1 MQIFTD
7 FFPNIHPGY
16 PIEKLAPLDK
26 ILFID
31 IETTGLSREL
41 TDLYLIGCGYFTGD
55 CYNTIQWFADS
66 PDDEPGILNAFNDF
80 VSGRFTLLIHYNG
93 NHFDIPYLKAK
104 AMKHSL
110 ALPFDKMDALDIYC
124 ELKPYKKLLGLTSLR
139 QRAVEELL
147 MINSDDPYS
156 GKDLISVYGRY
167 VNNPSDS
174 LLKPLIYHNSEDL
187 KGMAYILPALY
198 YTDLKD
204 LRLEYVSYGI
214 HEYNDYSDVKH
225 RELLVTYSHN
235 LKLPAG
241 FNCREGDIMLHVGPE
256 GKATLRL
263 PIIETTLKQFY
274 PDHKN
279 YYYLPAEDTCIFK
292 SAAHGVPAQRRENA
306 KKETCYT
313 RHSGLFIPVL
323 AGSASP
329 ILKSDYSSKELYT
342 PFIEDKCPSLLMDLG
357 LKIVAHIL

>member
-41 TDLYLIGCGYFTGD
+41 TDLYLIGCGYFKGD

-66 PDDEPGILNAFNDF
+66 VEDEAAILQAFNEF

-104 AMKHSL
+104 ALKHAVS
-110 ALPFDKMDALDIYC
+110 LPFNSLKALDIYC
-124 ELKPYKKLLGLTSLR
+124 EIKPYKKLLGLASLR
-139 QRAVEELL
+139 QRCVEDLL
-147 MINSDDPYS
+147 MISSDDPYT
-156 GKDLISVYGRY
+156 GKDLISVYRRY
-167 VNNPSDS
+167 VNNPSDD
-174 LLKPLIYHNSEDL
+174 LLWPLIHHNSEDL

-198 YTDLKD
+198 YTELKD

-214 HEYNDYSDVKH
+214 HNYHDHEDNEH

-235 LKLPAG
+235 LQLPAG
-241 FNCREGDIMLHVGPE
+241 FNCREGSIMLHVGT
-256 GKATLRL
+256 GGRATLRL
-263 PIIETTLKQFY
+263 PIIEATLKQFY

-279 YYYLPAEDTCIFK
+279 YYYLPAEDTCIYK
-292 SAAHGVPAQRRENA
+292 SAAQGVPPSRRENA

-313 RHSGLFIPVL
+313 KHSGLFIPVL
-323 AGSASP
+323 TKSVSP
-329 ILKSDYSSKELYT
+329 ILKTDYSSKELYT
-342 PFIEDKCPSLLMDLG
+342 PFTEENCPTLLKNIGRDV
-357 LKIVAHIL
+357 ISHIL

>member
-7 FFPNIHPGY
+7 FFPDIHPGY

-66 PDDEPGILNAFNDF
+66 PEDEPELIRAFDDF
-80 VSGRFTLLIHYNG
+80 VRDRFSLLIHYNG
-93 NHFDIPYLKAK
+93 NHFDLPYLKAK

-110 ALPFDKMDALDIYC
+110 PLPFDTLGSCDIYC
-124 ELKPYKKLLGLTSLR
+124 KLKPYKKLLGLPSLR
-139 QRAVEELL
+139 QRCVEELL
-147 MINSDDPYS
+147 NINSDDPYT
-156 GKDLISVYGRY
+156 GKDLIGVYRKY
-167 VNNPSDS
+167 VSSPDDR

-198 YTDLKD
+198 YTDLAD
-204 LRLEYVSYGI
+204 MTLEYVSHGI
-214 HEYNDYSDVKH
+214 HTYHDLSGEAH
-225 RELLVTYSHN
+225 RELLITYSHD
-235 LKLPAG
+235 LDLPGG
-241 FNCREGDIMLHVGPE
+241 FSCREGSIILHVSPKE
-256 GKATLRL
+256 KATLRL

-279 YYYLPAEDTCIFK
+279 YYYLPAEDTCIYK
-292 SAAHGVPAQRRENA
+292 AAAEQVPPGRRENA

-313 RHSGLFIPVL
+313 KHSGLFIPVL
-323 AGSASP
+323 TGSASP
-329 ILKSDYSSKELYT
+329 ILKKDYSSKEKFT
-342 PFIEDKCPSLLMDLG
+342 PYVENDCKTLFTEMGHELISRLM
-357 LKIVAHIL
+357 